1 MSIKFKLIIMF
12 LIIAITPMI
21 FIGAFIFFN
30 LDGVLAAKIAAIT
43 DFPMLR
49 ETIMIMFLIIFLVGS
64 VATFFAKVITEPLRQ
79 LTDVANKIE
88 NGDLQQRAKINS
100 KDEVG
105 MLSKAFNS
113 MADELIHSQHQLLEN
128 LAKRRKA
135 EEALITSEEMSRSI
149 IETANDAF
157 ISIDEKGVI
166 TQWNTK
172 AEEMFGWL
180 KREVVGRVL
189 SEIIIPQQHRNGHEK
204 GIERY
209 LMTGE
214 STVLGKTIE
223 LKALRRDDQE
233 FPIEM
238 TLWTTRL
245 KEKHQFHAFVHDITN
260 RKRGEEKFRSMFL
273 DLQGAHEELKNAQAQ
288 LVQSEKLASI
298 GHLAAGVAHEI
309 NNPIGFVSSNIH
321 TLEEYVNNYLK
332 VLHKFKDL
340 EESVKVRDQERS
352 NNIVTEIIK
361 LEEKINIDF
370 MKKDMPVLL
379 DESKKG
385 LERVKKII
393 LDLRTFAREDQD
405 EMEYYK
411 LEEVIDSI
419 LSIVHNEIKYKVT
432 LKKEYADLP
441 LVKCNTQKLGQVFI
455 NLLINAA
462 HAIEDKGAIT
472 IKTFRKEKRV
482 CVAISDTG
490 SGIEKDKIT
499 KIFDPF
505 FTTKP
510 VGEGTGMGLSISY
523 EIVRKHGGDIQVES
537 EPGKGSTFTVM
548 LPLTEQGEKNG

>member
-1 MSIKFKLIIMF
+1 MF